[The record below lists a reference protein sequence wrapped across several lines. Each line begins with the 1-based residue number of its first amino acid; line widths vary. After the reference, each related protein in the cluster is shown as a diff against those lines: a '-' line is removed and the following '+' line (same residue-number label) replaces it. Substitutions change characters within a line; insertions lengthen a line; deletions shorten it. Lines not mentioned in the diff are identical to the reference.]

1 MNELEQPQNRRV
13 LPIISGVTFLGF
25 LDTHL
30 LLPVMA
36 LYASGP
42 GASVGYP
49 GFGFSHS
56 FDSLKM
62 QLSLSSH

>member
-1 MNELEQPQNRRV
+1 MNELRQPRSRGV
-13 LPIISGVTFLGF
+13 LPITSVVTFLGF

-42 GASVGYP
+42 GVSLSYP
-49 GFGFSHS
+49 GFGFSRTLIA
-56 FDSLKM
+56 LKRI
-62 QLSLSSH
+62 